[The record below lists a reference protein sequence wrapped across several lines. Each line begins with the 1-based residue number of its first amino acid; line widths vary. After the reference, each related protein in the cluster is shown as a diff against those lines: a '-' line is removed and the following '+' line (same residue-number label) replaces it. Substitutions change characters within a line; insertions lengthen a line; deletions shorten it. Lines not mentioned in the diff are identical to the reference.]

1 MSAAGDGLFAG
12 VFAHGPTA
20 AEVDDRAWLQA
31 MLDFEAALAR
41 AGARAGLVPPEAAE
55 AIAAACSADRFD
67 VAQIGRDA
75 SASGNPVVPLLRAL
89 RAELPD
95 EAAAHL
101 HRGATSQDVLDTA
114 SMLVAR
120 RALGPLLDD
129 ARASAVACAQLAD
142 ANRDSILIGRT
153 LLQQAPPL
161 TFAFKASQWLVGID
175 EAREQLA
182 AVRDRV
188 LAVQLGGAVGT
199 LAALQGEGLA
209 VAAELARE
217 LELGEPT
224 LPWHAVRVRPAMLAG
239 ALAVLAGALGKVAS
253 DVALLA
259 QGEVGEARPR
269 EGGGSSTMPHKRN
282 PVAAVSVLACAQ
294 RVPGLV
300 ATIHSAM
307 VQEHERAAGAW
318 QAEWETFSDLLRVV
332 GAEAAWAREML
343 EELEVD
349 PERMRSNVE
358 AAGDIVMAEGVAT
371 ALSAHL
377 GRGPAHELVE
387 SAARR
392 AAEEGRSLRDVVGE
406 QPEVAD
412 RLGAEGLDAAL
423 APESYLGVA
432 SELVERALGAHRKTL
447 DTGSRDE

>member
-12 VFAHGPTA
+12 VFAHGRTA

-41 AGARAGLVPPEAAE
+41 AGARAKLVPPEAAE
-55 AIAAACSADRFD
+55 AIAAACRAERFD
-67 VAQIGRDA
+67 VAQLGRDA

-89 RAELPD
+89 RAELPE

-120 RALGPLLDD
+120 RALGPILDD
-129 ARASAVACAQLAD
+129 ARGAAVACAELAD
-142 ANRDSILIGRT
+142 VHRDSIVVGRT

-161 TFAFKASQWLVGID
+161 TFALKASQWLVGID

-239 ALAVLAGALGKVAS
+239 ALALLAGALGTVAR
-253 DVALLA
+253 DVSLLA
-259 QGEVGEARPR
+259 QGEVGEVRPR

-282 PVAAVSVLACAQ
+282 PVAAVSALACAQ

-307 VQEHERAAGAW
+307 VQEHERAAGPW
-318 QAEWETFSDLLRVV
+318 QAEWETFSDLLRLV
-332 GAEAAWAREML
+332 GAEAAWGREML
-343 EELEVD
+343 EALEVD

-371 ALSAHL
+371 ALAAQL

-392 AAEEGRSLRDVVGE
+392 AADEARSLREVLGE
-406 QPEVAD
+406 LPEVAD

-432 SELVERALGAHRKTL
+432 SELVERALSAHRKTL